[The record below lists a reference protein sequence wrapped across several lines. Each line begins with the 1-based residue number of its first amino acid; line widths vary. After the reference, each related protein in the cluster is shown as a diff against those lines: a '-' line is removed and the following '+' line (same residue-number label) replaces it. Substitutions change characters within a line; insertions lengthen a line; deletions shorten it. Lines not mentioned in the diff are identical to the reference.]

1 MEKELK
7 YLTKAINDFPQPSVV
22 LLGGVK
28 IGDKMAMIYNMII
41 AYYYSGEELWEIVVY
56 EYKMTKT

>member
-7 YLTKAINDFPQPSVV
+7 YLTNTINDFPQPRVV

-28 IGDKMAMIYNMII
+28 IGDKMAMIYNMIEKI
-41 AYYYSGEELWEIVVY
+41 E
-56 EYKMTKT
+56 